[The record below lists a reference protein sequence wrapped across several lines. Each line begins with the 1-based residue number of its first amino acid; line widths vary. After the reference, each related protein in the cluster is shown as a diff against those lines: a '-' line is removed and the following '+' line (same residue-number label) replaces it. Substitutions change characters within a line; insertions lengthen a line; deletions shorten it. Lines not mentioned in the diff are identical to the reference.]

1 MSTFS
6 GSFQLDEG
14 RGDDT
19 LMGGADN
26 DIYILREGI
35 DIISD
40 YTGTDKIVFGEG
52 ITKEDI
58 SFIYSG
64 NNLKLNYSNN
74 DEISITNQ
82 KNSLYT
88 IEKVEL
94 SDRSYLSNGDIENII
109 QQMNAYA
116 QNNGIDMTNT

>member
-1 MSTFS
+1 
-6 GSFQLDEG
+6 
-14 RGDDT
+14 
-19 LMGGADN
+19 MGGADN